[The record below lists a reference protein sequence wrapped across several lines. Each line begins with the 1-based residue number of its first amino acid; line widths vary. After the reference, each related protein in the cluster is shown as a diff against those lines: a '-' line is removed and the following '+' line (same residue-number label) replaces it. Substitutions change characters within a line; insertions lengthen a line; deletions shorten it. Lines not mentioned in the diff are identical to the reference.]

1 LMSRSVGEQ
10 VAINVPKG
18 TLNYTIEKIST

>member
-1 LMSRSVGEQ
+1 LMSRSVGEE
-10 VAINVPKG
+10 VVINVPKG

>member
-1 LMSRSVGEQ
+1 LMSRRLGEE

-18 TLNYTIEKIST
+18 TVNYTIEKIST